1 MKREMFECHSIEDG
15 MDFVER
21 KMKALKIPK
30 QVYNQ
35 SLLVSEEI
43 LAKIKEAED
52 PKSIRIRTEKSFGEY
67 SIRFIFPCER
77 PFELID
83 EEDETDISGR
93 ILSHYAERIRTKYK
107 NGTMTV
113 TVLVEQSYT
122 RYARLSIIAA
132 ILAIV
137 SSYLLMQFAPQS
149 LFDFLENRL
158 LWLIESIFTK
168 AICLIAT
175 PVTFFCIAS
184 NIATY
189 SNLADRYPNIKKL
202 VLRYLFTSV
211 VAVLIGYCIFLV
223 IRPLLSGV
231 VFPEYQL
238 KDAAILNASDIWLAI
253 SAMVPENIL
262 EPFISSATLPI
273 FLLAAISGVAVAAID
288 RQSGQ
293 IKESVEIIKALFCKM
308 LSVVFYFSPLII
320 FLCIFELIIYHGF
333 ISLLYQA
340 LFIGAVILCCFV
352 TTASYA
358 IPLFILRISPAQL
371 LRVMWRCFWNVFL
384 IGSSEAAIPDTI
396 KGCTEKLN
404 FPRRPLE
411 VAIPLGAELNMDGN
425 CGALMLL
432 MMILAEIAGMK
443 LSFQTILILGVIIL
457 AISFGAPSQPGSI
470 TVGAMIILPQIGLTT
485 QMVTTALIVEI
496 ATSRFIAISNVI
508 GDVVCAEIVGE
519 KERRRA
525 QKRRKKNIEAPDTH
539 EDKT

>member
-1 MKREMFECHSIEDG
+1 MNKEKLDCHTIGDG
-15 MDFVER
+15 LSFIER
-21 KMKALKIPK
+21 KMKEWKTSK
-30 QVYNQ
+30 QAHNQ
-35 SLLVSEEI
+35 NLLVSEEI
-43 LAKIKEAED
+43 LTRIMETAAPD
-52 PKSIRIRTEKSFGEY
+52 AIRIKTERSFGEC
-67 SIRFIFPCER
+67 SIRFIFHCDSPVEI
-77 PFELID
+77 ID
-83 EEDETDISGR
+83 DEDTTDISGR

-340 LFIGAVILCCFV
+340 LFIAAVILCSFI
-352 TTASYA
+352 TIASYS
-358 IPLFILRISPAQL
+358 IPLSVNRINPFRL
-371 LRVMWRCFWNVFL
+371 MRVMRKSFWNTFM
-384 IGSSEAAIPDTI
+384 IGSLDAAIPDTI
-396 KGCTEKLN
+396 EECAEKLH
-404 FPRRPLE
+404 FPKRPLE
-411 VAIPLGAELNMDGN
+411 VSIPLGTTLNMDGN
-425 CGALMLL
+425 CGTLMLL
-432 MMILAEIAGMK
+432 MMIMAEVAGIK
-443 LSFQTILILGVIIL
+443 LSMQTILIVGLFIL
-457 AISFGAPSQPGSI
+457 AISFGAPNQPGSI
-470 TVGAMIILPQIGLTT
+470 TVGAMILLPQIGVTT
-485 QMVTTALIVEI
+485 EMVTTALLIEI
-496 ATSRFIAISNVI
+496 ASNRFLALSNMV
-508 GDVVCAEIVGE
+508 GSVVCTEIVGE
-519 KERRRA
+519 NERRMV
-525 QKRRKKNIEAPDTH
+525 QKQREKKKQISEEKP
-539 EDKT
+539 